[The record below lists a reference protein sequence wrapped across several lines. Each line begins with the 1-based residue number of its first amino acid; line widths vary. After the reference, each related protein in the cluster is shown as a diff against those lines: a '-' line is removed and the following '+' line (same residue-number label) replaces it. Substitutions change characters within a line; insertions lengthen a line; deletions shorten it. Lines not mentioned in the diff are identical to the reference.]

1 MTAIVVV
8 VIEPIRPGSAS
19 GISTW
24 QITCQRLA
32 PIIRTASI
40 FPAGISRRFSS
51 NSRAAKGTA
60 AMVRAIIAA
69 LGPVE
74 RPVIAEVIGISAM
87 IRMKKGKER
96 STLTTKPVTWLSF
109 RTSGDAESS
118 VSYSATP
125 SGSPSTTVSAMVTT
139 VM

>member
-8 VIEPIRPGSAS
+8 VIEPMIPGSAS

-24 QITCQRLA
+24 RITCQRLA

-51 NSRAAKGTA
+51 NRRAAKGTA
-60 AMVRAIIAA
+60 AMVSAIIAA

-74 RPVIAEVIGISAM
+74 RPVIAAVRGISAM
-87 IRMKKGKER
+87 IRMKNGKER
-96 STLTTKPVTWLSF
+96 STLTTKPVTWLRR
-109 RTSGDAESS
+109 RTSGEAESS
-118 VSYSATP
+118 VSNSATP
-125 SGSPSTTVSAMVTT
+125 SGRPSSTVSTMVTA